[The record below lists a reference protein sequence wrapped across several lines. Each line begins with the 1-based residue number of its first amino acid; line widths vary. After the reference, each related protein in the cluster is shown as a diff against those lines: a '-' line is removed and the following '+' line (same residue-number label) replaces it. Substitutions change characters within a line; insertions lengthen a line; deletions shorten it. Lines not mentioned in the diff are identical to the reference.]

1 MQAHMIITID
11 QSEKQMTEENKPSAV
26 DDAADIMSKY
36 VEKPTEEAELT
47 EEEKAEAEY
56 KKKLEELRKRD
67 PFVYR

>member
-1 MQAHMIITID
+1 MIITII
-11 QSEKQMTEENKPSAV
+11 QSEKKMTEENKPSAV

-47 EEEKAEAEY
+47 AEEKAEEEY